1 MISSLTKSRG
11 RAWWSVARAFTFD
24 ALLSSRFD
32 ISKFP
37 FRINPERTEEMSK
50 WGLIYKSYLV
60 TLNQRVQGH
69 LESLSEAVVE
79 KVLGGLQPHH
89 WSRVRAKRDAWEPFL
104 FAEETDFFRRPQQSL
119 FHGHFMGAIRSAKF

>member
-1 MISSLTKSRG
+1 MRY
-11 RAWWSVARAFTFD
+11 SVLVSTFPNF
-24 ALLSSRFD
+24 LSGS
-32 ISKFP
+32 I
-37 FRINPERTEEMSK
+37 PERTEEMSK